1 MILSTEVSTMSELES
16 RINELETENEKLKLE
31 IQALQV
37 AVVTISSVVN
47 EAVGKSA
54 GLMGNTIEESLIFDE
69 DLDQD
74 EDRFNKMKSKIVH
87 LLGKKEQ

>member
-1 MILSTEVSTMSELES
+1 MLLSTEVITMSELES
-16 RINELETENEKLKLE
+16 RVNELETENEQLKLE
-31 IQALQV
+31 IQALRI

-47 EAVGKSA
+47 EAIGKTP

-74 EDRFNKMKSKIVH
+74 EERFNKMKSKLVH

>member
-1 MILSTEVSTMSELES
+1 MSELES
-16 RINELETENEKLKLE
+16 RVNKLETENEELKLE
-31 IQALQV
+31 IHALRV

-54 GLMGNTIEESLIFDE
+54 GLMGNTIEESLIFDK

-74 EDRFNKMKSKIVH
+74 EERFNKMKSKIVH